1 MLLISGWYYWFKLW
15 FCWYWKKS
23 RYTALHLISI
33 QNILDELK
41 WFIYYLSPLF
51 NFHAYLLC
59 MIITMQMF
67 PMITTV
73 VQNYLTLKYER
84 ICCISNIIICN
95 KRTRDSWWIKCIF
108 LNLCWLRNV
117 LQCIKY
123 VSLFVSIPEQIN
135 ETPDYNT
142 IR

>member
-51 NFHAYLLC
+51 NFHAYLLS
-59 MIITMQMF
+59 MIITIQMF

-73 VQNYLTLKYER
+73 IQNELNLKYR
-84 ICCISNIIICN
+84 HIVVLVTLYPL
-95 KRTRDSWWIKCIF
+95 TR
-108 LNLCWLRNV
+108 NLAKLNV
-117 LQCIKY
+117 LFTIY
-123 VSLFVSIPEQIN
+123 V
-135 ETPDYNT
+135 DYEMYCQVLNMFLY
-142 IR
+142 IFQFKNK